1 MRKLLFTIFFFGL
14 LNVTTG
20 FAQTVII
27 DEGFDDGDFTN
38 NPTWTDPDTKHIV
51 NTSNLL
57 QLDAPAVIDEAVI
70 STPSDAAYGEWEA
83 LVQLDFN
90 PSGSNLSRFY
100 ILSDTQGMKGDVDG
114 YYIVIGDTQEEI
126 SLYRQDG
133 SSSTK
138 IIDGVDG
145 LIDSDPVNVR
155 VRATRDL
162 NGNWELFADAS
173 GGSSFASQGTT
184 TDNTYQS
191 SEFIGFFSDYTS
203 TRSDGFEYDEIVV
216 TKVNPPLQIQDVT
229 LQNNSTVDVSFNLDI
244 DPASVDAAD
253 FSVDNGVGAPNSTS
267 LPSSDVVR
275 LSYNNLLPS
284 DQYTLTV
291 NDVDDANGNTIDPN
305 STASFTIFGDFAVG
319 DVIINEFM
327 YDPPGGQEEYVEI
340 KNTSGKLLNLQGW
353 QIGDNTGNGTISSDQ
368 VILQPNGFI
377 AVSSDTSALFAVY
390 GSRPY
395 VQSSS
400 IPSFNNNGDA
410 VTIITD
416 TGTQA
421 DSLQYDDSWGGDN
434 VALERRSDTA
444 PSIFQENFGDSPNPN
459 GGTPG
464 IANEVPDD
472 TTPPDLDDLIITDD
486 QTLDLDFTERL
497 ANGPAGNTANYSLDN
512 GISIN
517 NAQQTAGDSVQ
528 LSLDSPLQN
537 GTEYQLTVSNQE
549 DIFGNTAAEIDTT
562 FSFFVVTPA
571 DSGDIFIN
579 EFLYDPPSGSSEYI
593 ELKNPTSESFDLNGW
608 TINDNSG
615 NPQTIT
621 NNQFIVPPDSFVV
634 LAPDQSLRQDNPDI
648 ALVDMGSSF
657 PGLNN
662 NGDDIVLRDD
672 TGERLDSLQYESDW
686 GGSQV
691 ALERRTTDVAPI
703 QANFSDAPNGVGTP
717 GRENDI
723 GQDTTPP
730 GIEAFTILDNQNLE
744 FVFTEQ
750 VEQQSA
756 ENTANY
762 TLSGGITIN
771 SATLAGGDTVN
782 VSLSSALQNNT
793 EYTATVDGVNDL
805 FGNTLTN
812 RDTTFTYFEVS
823 PADSGDIFINE
834 FTYDPPEGST
844 EYIEFYNTSSK
855 SLDLQNWT
863 ISDNRNDPRTITQ
876 SQFIVPP
883 DSFVVIAPDQTL
895 LQNNPNIALVTM
907 GTSFP
912 SLNNSGDNIV
922 LRDDTGERL
931 DSLQYESD
939 WGGSQVALERRTTDV
954 EPIQANFGDAPNG
967 FGTPGRENDIGQDTT
982 PPDLADFAIAN
993 NQTLELAFTE
1003 ALDNN
1008 TAGNAGNYA
1017 LDNGISISNAQQ
1029 TAGDSVRLSLSSP
1042 LQNATE
1048 YQLNITNQQDL
1059 FGNTAASIDTSFTY
1073 FEVSAADSG
1082 DIFINEFTY
1091 SPPEGSTEYIELVNP
1106 TSQSFDLSGWTI
1118 SDNTGNQRVITQDRF
1133 IVPPDSFVV
1142 LAPDQTLSQNNPGI
1156 NLVTMSGN
1164 FPSLNNGGD
1173 DIILRDDTGERLDS
1187 LRYNSSWGGDQI
1199 ALERRTTDVAPIQ
1212 ANFGDAPN
1220 GFGTPGRENEIDQDN
1235 TPPEISAVDILGR
1248 QTLNIAFSE
1257 AVSSANATD
1266 SDNYTI
1272 DNGIAINSVQQTAE
1286 DSVQLTLDS
1295 PLENGVT
1302 YQLTATNQQD
1312 IFGNTNPS
1320 TSESFQFT
1328 DDTTPPELDNVTIV
1342 DNQTLDLNFS
1352 EQLASGPAEDET
1364 NYSIDNGIAVNGAQ
1378 QTAGDSVRLSL
1389 DSPLQNGAT
1398 YQLTVR
1404 NQQDIFGNTAGDLTE
1419 TFSFFNTTPADSGD
1433 VFINEFTYDPP
1444 EGSTEYIELV
1454 NTTDESFDLNGWTIN
1469 DNRGTR
1475 QTITDS
1481 QFIVPPDSFVVI
1493 APDQTL
1499 LQDNPD
1505 IALVAMGTNFPS
1517 LNNSGD
1523 DIVLRDDSGERLD
1536 SLQYQ
1541 NDWGGD
1547 GVALERRTTDVAPI
1561 QANFG
1566 DAPNGFGT
1574 PGRQN
1579 QIGQDNTPPD
1589 IEAFSILDNQNLEF
1603 VFTEQVEQQSAENV
1617 ANYSINGGISINSA
1631 ALSGGDTVQVNLSGS
1646 LQDNTTYTAT
1656 VDGVQDLF
1664 GNTLASRNTT
1674 FTFFETVA
1682 ADSGDIFINEFTYDP
1697 PEGSTEYIEL
1707 FNTSSSSLDLRNWTI
1722 NDNTGTLR
1730 TITESQFIVPPD
1742 SYVVLAPD
1750 NTLQDSLPNINLV
1763 PMGNRF
1769 PSLNNSGDDIVL
1781 RDDTG
1786 ERLDSL
1792 QYTPAFGGDNIA
1804 VERRT
1809 IDAPP
1814 VEANF
1819 GDAPNG
1825 FGSPGDPNQIGQ
1837 DNTPPELVNI
1847 SIPDNQ
1853 TLTLTFTEGL
1863 DEDPATAT
1871 GNYTLNNGI
1880 SVTNAQLTNTNSVRL
1895 SLDPALQ
1902 NAVEYQLTITNQQD
1916 IFGNTTGDIDTTF
1929 TFFEASEADPG
1940 DLFINEFTYDPP
1952 EGSTE
1957 YVELFNPTTQSFDLS
1972 GWTINDNSGNLNT
1985 ISDEQFIVPPD
1996 SYVVLAPDN
2005 TLQENR
2011 PNINLVTM
2019 GSGFPSL
2026 NNSGDDIVIRRAD
2039 GTRLDSLTYT
2049 TAFGGNNVAVERR
2062 TIQAPPV
2069 AANFGDAPNG
2079 FGTPGQQNE
2088 ISDDETPPTIEAFS
2102 IRNNQLL
2109 EFVFSEEVEEQS
2121 AENTA
2126 NYNLTGGVDISSST
2140 LFGGDTVRVSLS
2152 GQLQNNT
2159 SYTATVDGVQDLFG
2173 NTLTNRDTTFTFFET
2188 SPADPGDIFINE
2200 FTYDPPEGSTEYVE
2214 LFNPT
2219 DESFDLDGWTIN
2231 DNTGSRQTITDGQ
2244 FIIPPNSFAVLAP
2257 DETLLNNNPDISLV
2271 DMGSR
2276 FPSLNNSG
2284 DDIVLRNANGTR
2296 LDSLRYNSD
2305 FGGNNIAVERR
2316 TIDAPP
2322 VASNFGDAPNGFG
2335 TPGATNGIGQDNTPP
2350 DLIGLIIPD
2359 NQTLRLAFSE
2369 GLANAPATDTNNY
2382 SLNNGIGVNSVQQV
2396 TADSVRLNLDSPLQN
2411 STEYQLSVENQ
2422 QDIFGNTAAVID
2434 TSFTFFEI
2442 SGADPDDI
2450 FINEFTADPPSGSTE
2465 YVELINTSSQSFD
2478 LNGWTINDNTG
2489 NRQTITNSRVV
2500 VPPNSYVVLAPD
2512 QTLLNDFPDINLV
2525 MLGSRFPSLNNSGDD
2540 IVIRNASG
2548 TRLDSL
2554 TYTPAFGGNN
2564 IAVERRTT
2572 DAPPVQA
2579 NFGDAPN
2586 GFGTPGSPNEI
2597 APDNTPPVLNSLRIL
2612 DSTTFRLIFSEA
2624 ITGPTATQESNYS
2637 INPNPGIQLISSVE
2651 DTVNLFL
2658 SQELQSEQ
2666 SYEVTITGLQDV
2678 FGNTIAETSPEAT
2691 FISFTDPEPGSIIIN
2706 EFLYNRAGAGGAEFV
2721 ELFNPTDQN
2730 FDLSGWTI
2738 GDASNTATI
2747 DDGVQLRA
2755 GGYLVITDNPSL
2767 ANITDNAVFLSNFP
2781 SLNDDEDAIYIQDEN
2796 AVTIDSLFYSPR
2808 FGGTIDG
2815 TSAERKDPQ
2824 ASSNDPANFATSTD
2838 PDGSTP
2844 GEQNS
2849 VFQRD
2854 ETPPS
2859 ITFARV
2865 FPNGD
2870 IEVRFSEFITLTS
2883 DLAFTLN
2890 DQPLNIISFDPTEG
2904 NVIFLAPPAA
2914 KTNAEAQ
2921 NITAQNLT
2929 DVSGNTAETLQQ
2941 AVAQPLTPGDVV
2953 INEILYDPISD
2964 SDDNRP
2970 DQNEYIE
2977 LRNTR
2982 DFAINLEGITLHDAP
2997 DEDGD
3002 VRTLR
3007 PVSTQSRFIPAQGTA
3022 LIYADEA
3029 FEFQQSQIAEFFE
3042 LQPQPDNE
3050 IIRVDRSSL
3059 SLSSTDD
3066 AIYLTGRNGA
3076 EIDSVFY
3083 DESWQNPNLVDTDG
3097 IALERIDPDG
3107 PSNEESNW
3115 GSSTAESGGTPNQQ
3129 NTLFQTSQGQ
3139 APDEQGIT
3147 LTPNPFSPDGEP
3159 SPSGENDETLFINY
3173 NLDQPD
3179 YLITVRIYDRYGREV
3194 RELADSQP
3202 AGFQDELRWDG
3213 LKDSGDRNRI
3223 GIYIVI
3229 FKAFDSASGNNVAF
3243 KETVVL
3249 ARRLN

>member
-27 DEGFDDGDFTN
+27 DEGFDDSDFTN
-38 NPTWTDPDTKHIV
+38 NPTWTDPESKHIV
-51 NTSNLL
+51 NASNLL
-57 QLDAPAVIDEAVI
+57 QLDASAVTDEAVI

-83 LVQLDFN
+83 LIQLDFN
-90 PSGSNLSRFY
+90 PSGSNLARFY
-100 ILSDTQGMKGDVDG
+100 ILSDTQNMKGDVDG

-138 IIDGVDG
+138 IIDGDDG

-155 VRATRDL
+155 VWATRDL
-162 NGNWELFADAS
+162 DGNWELFADAS
-173 GGSSFASQGTT
+173 GGSSFTSQGTV

-191 SEFIGFFSDYTS
+191 SQFIGFFSDYTS
-203 TRSDGFEYDEIVV
+203 TRSDGFEYDDIVV

-229 LQNNSTVDVSFNLDI
+229 LQNNSTVDVSFNLYI
-244 DPASVDAAD
+244 DPASVDTAD
-253 FSVDNGVGAPNSTS
+253 FSVDNGIGSPNSTS

-275 LSYNNLLPS
+275 LSYNNPLPS

-291 NDVDDANGNTIDPN
+291 NDVDDADGNTIDSN

-327 YDPPGGQEEYVEI
+327 YDPPSGQEEYVEI

-395 VQSSS
+395 VQSGS
-400 IPSFNNNGDA
+400 IPNFNNGGDA

-464 IANEVPDD
+464 IANKVPDD

-497 ANGPAGNTANYSLDN
+497 ANGLAGNAANYSLDN

-1664 GNTLASRNTT
+1664 GNTLASRDTT

-1722 NDNTGTLR
+1722 NDNTGNLR

-1792 QYTPAFGGDNIA
+1792 QYTPAFGG
-1804 VERRT
+1804 
-1809 IDAPP
+1809 
-1814 VEANF
+1814 
-1819 GDAPNG
+1819 
-1825 FGSPGDPNQIGQ
+1825 
-1837 DNTPPELVNI
+1837 
-1847 SIPDNQ
+1847 
-1853 TLTLTFTEGL
+1853 
-1863 DEDPATAT
+1863 
-1871 GNYTLNNGI
+1871 
-1880 SVTNAQLTNTNSVRL
+1880 
-1895 SLDPALQ
+1895 
-1902 NAVEYQLTITNQQD
+1902 
-1916 IFGNTTGDIDTTF
+1916 
-1929 TFFEASEADPG
+1929 
-1940 DLFINEFTYDPP
+1940 
-1952 EGSTE
+1952 
-1957 YVELFNPTTQSFDLS
+1957 
-1972 GWTINDNSGNLNT
+1972 
-1985 ISDEQFIVPPD
+1985 
-1996 SYVVLAPDN
+1996 
-2005 TLQENR
+2005 
-2011 PNINLVTM
+2011 
-2019 GSGFPSL
+2019 
-2026 NNSGDDIVIRRAD
+2026 
-2039 GTRLDSLTYT
+2039 
-2049 TAFGGNNVAVERR
+2049 NNVAVERR

-2088 ISDDETPPTIEAFS
+2088 IGDDETPPTIEAFS

-2257 DETLLNNNPDISLV
+2257 DETLLNNNPDIALV

-2883 DLAFTLN
+2883 DLTFTLN

>member
-1 MRKLLFTIFFFGL
+1 
-14 LNVTTG
+14 
-20 FAQTVII
+20 
-27 DEGFDDGDFTN
+27 
-38 NPTWTDPDTKHIV
+38 
-51 NTSNLL
+51 
-57 QLDAPAVIDEAVI
+57 
-70 STPSDAAYGEWEA
+70 
-83 LVQLDFN
+83 
-90 PSGSNLSRFY
+90 
-100 ILSDTQGMKGDVDG
+100 
-114 YYIVIGDTQEEI
+114 
-126 SLYRQDG
+126 
-133 SSSTK
+133 
-138 IIDGVDG
+138 
-145 LIDSDPVNVR
+145 
-155 VRATRDL
+155 
-162 NGNWELFADAS
+162 
-173 GGSSFASQGTT
+173 
-184 TDNTYQS
+184 
-191 SEFIGFFSDYTS
+191 
-203 TRSDGFEYDEIVV
+203 
-216 TKVNPPLQIQDVT
+216 
-229 LQNNSTVDVSFNLDI
+229 
-244 DPASVDAAD
+244 
-253 FSVDNGVGAPNSTS
+253 
-267 LPSSDVVR
+267 
-275 LSYNNLLPS
+275 
-284 DQYTLTV
+284 
-291 NDVDDANGNTIDPN
+291 
-305 STASFTIFGDFAVG
+305 
-319 DVIINEFM
+319 
-327 YDPPGGQEEYVEI
+327 
-340 KNTSGKLLNLQGW
+340 
-353 QIGDNTGNGTISSDQ
+353 
-368 VILQPNGFI
+368 
-377 AVSSDTSALFAVY
+377 
-390 GSRPY
+390 
-395 VQSSS
+395 
-400 IPSFNNNGDA
+400 
-410 VTIITD
+410 
-416 TGTQA
+416 
-421 DSLQYDDSWGGDN
+421 
-434 VALERRSDTA
+434 
-444 PSIFQENFGDSPNPN
+444 
-459 GGTPG
+459 
-464 IANEVPDD
+464 
-472 TTPPDLDDLIITDD
+472 
-486 QTLDLDFTERL
+486 
-497 ANGPAGNTANYSLDN
+497 
-512 GISIN
+512 
-517 NAQQTAGDSVQ
+517 
-528 LSLDSPLQN
+528 
-537 GTEYQLTVSNQE
+537 
-549 DIFGNTAAEIDTT
+549 
-562 FSFFVVTPA
+562 
-571 DSGDIFIN
+571 
-579 EFLYDPPSGSSEYI
+579 
-593 ELKNPTSESFDLNGW
+593 
-608 TINDNSG
+608 
-615 NPQTIT
+615 
-621 NNQFIVPPDSFVV
+621 V

-1664 GNTLASRNTT
+1664 GNTLASRDTT

-1722 NDNTGTLR
+1722 NDNTGNLR

-1792 QYTPAFGGDNIA
+1792 QYTPAFGG
-1804 VERRT
+1804 
-1809 IDAPP
+1809 
-1814 VEANF
+1814 
-1819 GDAPNG
+1819 
-1825 FGSPGDPNQIGQ
+1825 
-1837 DNTPPELVNI
+1837 
-1847 SIPDNQ
+1847 
-1853 TLTLTFTEGL
+1853 
-1863 DEDPATAT
+1863 
-1871 GNYTLNNGI
+1871 
-1880 SVTNAQLTNTNSVRL
+1880 
-1895 SLDPALQ
+1895 
-1902 NAVEYQLTITNQQD
+1902 
-1916 IFGNTTGDIDTTF
+1916 
-1929 TFFEASEADPG
+1929 
-1940 DLFINEFTYDPP
+1940 
-1952 EGSTE
+1952 
-1957 YVELFNPTTQSFDLS
+1957 
-1972 GWTINDNSGNLNT
+1972 
-1985 ISDEQFIVPPD
+1985 
-1996 SYVVLAPDN
+1996 
-2005 TLQENR
+2005 
-2011 PNINLVTM
+2011 
-2019 GSGFPSL
+2019 
-2026 NNSGDDIVIRRAD
+2026 
-2039 GTRLDSLTYT
+2039 
-2049 TAFGGNNVAVERR
+2049 NNVAVERR

-2088 ISDDETPPTIEAFS
+2088 IGDDETPPTIEAFS

-2257 DETLLNNNPDISLV
+2257 DETLLNNNPDIALV

>member
-1 MRKLLFTIFFFGL
+1 
-14 LNVTTG
+14 
-20 FAQTVII
+20 
-27 DEGFDDGDFTN
+27 
-38 NPTWTDPDTKHIV
+38 
-51 NTSNLL
+51 
-57 QLDAPAVIDEAVI
+57 
-70 STPSDAAYGEWEA
+70 
-83 LVQLDFN
+83 
-90 PSGSNLSRFY
+90 
-100 ILSDTQGMKGDVDG
+100 
-114 YYIVIGDTQEEI
+114 
-126 SLYRQDG
+126 
-133 SSSTK
+133 
-138 IIDGVDG
+138 
-145 LIDSDPVNVR
+145 
-155 VRATRDL
+155 
-162 NGNWELFADAS
+162 
-173 GGSSFASQGTT
+173 
-184 TDNTYQS
+184 
-191 SEFIGFFSDYTS
+191 
-203 TRSDGFEYDEIVV
+203 
-216 TKVNPPLQIQDVT
+216 
-229 LQNNSTVDVSFNLDI
+229 
-244 DPASVDAAD
+244 
-253 FSVDNGVGAPNSTS
+253 
-267 LPSSDVVR
+267 
-275 LSYNNLLPS
+275 
-284 DQYTLTV
+284 
-291 NDVDDANGNTIDPN
+291 
-305 STASFTIFGDFAVG
+305 
-319 DVIINEFM
+319 
-327 YDPPGGQEEYVEI
+327 
-340 KNTSGKLLNLQGW
+340 
-353 QIGDNTGNGTISSDQ
+353 
-368 VILQPNGFI
+368 
-377 AVSSDTSALFAVY
+377 
-390 GSRPY
+390 
-395 VQSSS
+395 
-400 IPSFNNNGDA
+400 
-410 VTIITD
+410 
-416 TGTQA
+416 
-421 DSLQYDDSWGGDN
+421 
-434 VALERRSDTA
+434 
-444 PSIFQENFGDSPNPN
+444 
-459 GGTPG
+459 
-464 IANEVPDD
+464 
-472 TTPPDLDDLIITDD
+472 
-486 QTLDLDFTERL
+486 
-497 ANGPAGNTANYSLDN
+497 
-512 GISIN
+512 
-517 NAQQTAGDSVQ
+517 
-528 LSLDSPLQN
+528 
-537 GTEYQLTVSNQE
+537 
-549 DIFGNTAAEIDTT
+549 
-562 FSFFVVTPA
+562 
-571 DSGDIFIN
+571 
-579 EFLYDPPSGSSEYI
+579 
-593 ELKNPTSESFDLNGW
+593 
-608 TINDNSG
+608 
-615 NPQTIT
+615 
-621 NNQFIVPPDSFVV
+621 V

-1664 GNTLASRNTT
+1664 GNTLASRDTT

-1722 NDNTGTLR
+1722 NDNTGNLR

-1792 QYTPAFGGDNIA
+1792 QYTPAFGG
-1804 VERRT
+1804 
-1809 IDAPP
+1809 
-1814 VEANF
+1814 
-1819 GDAPNG
+1819 
-1825 FGSPGDPNQIGQ
+1825 
-1837 DNTPPELVNI
+1837 
-1847 SIPDNQ
+1847 
-1853 TLTLTFTEGL
+1853 
-1863 DEDPATAT
+1863 
-1871 GNYTLNNGI
+1871 
-1880 SVTNAQLTNTNSVRL
+1880 
-1895 SLDPALQ
+1895 
-1902 NAVEYQLTITNQQD
+1902 
-1916 IFGNTTGDIDTTF
+1916 
-1929 TFFEASEADPG
+1929 
-1940 DLFINEFTYDPP
+1940 
-1952 EGSTE
+1952 
-1957 YVELFNPTTQSFDLS
+1957 
-1972 GWTINDNSGNLNT
+1972 
-1985 ISDEQFIVPPD
+1985 
-1996 SYVVLAPDN
+1996 
-2005 TLQENR
+2005 
-2011 PNINLVTM
+2011 
-2019 GSGFPSL
+2019 
-2026 NNSGDDIVIRRAD
+2026 
-2039 GTRLDSLTYT
+2039 
-2049 TAFGGNNVAVERR
+2049 NNVAVERR

-2088 ISDDETPPTIEAFS
+2088 IGDDETPPTIEAFS

-2257 DETLLNNNPDISLV
+2257 DETLLNNNPDIALV

-2883 DLAFTLN
+2883 DLTFTLN